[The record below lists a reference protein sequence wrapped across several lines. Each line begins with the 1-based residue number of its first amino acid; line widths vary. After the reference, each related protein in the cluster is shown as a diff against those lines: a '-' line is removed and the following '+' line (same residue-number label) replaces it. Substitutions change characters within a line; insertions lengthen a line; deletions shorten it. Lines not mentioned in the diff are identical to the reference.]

1 MLENK
6 SITAGEE
13 AWEGQMAK
21 EDAAVCPGQVKSLKD
36 ILMNNCIGG
45 EWLCPE
51 QVAILLKKYKSIEKL
66 ADALLRASISE
77 VIDVKEFSNATI
89 AKVFHYIIKVC
100 SDDMPKHFK

>member
-13 AWEGQMAK
+13 AWEGQMAN

-36 ILMNNCIGG
+36 ILMNN
-45 EWLCPE
+45 
-51 QVAILLKKYKSIEKL
+51 SITC
-66 ADALLRASISE
+66 
-77 VIDVKEFSNATI
+77 IDVKEFSNATI